1 MFVSLA
7 IGAYFIAFELDEG
20 FESLSVL
27 SGAIIA
33 PSGTARHNR
42 VVVNDE
48 IRLVFTWHRD
58 STKAPDVG
66 EAWTDVI
73 GGRGGDEDR

>member
-48 IRLVFTWHRD
+48 IRSPGTETHEGTRRWRSLD
-58 STKAPDVG
+58 
-66 EAWTDVI
+66 
-73 GGRGGDEDR
+73 